1 MNIGYIVF
9 ASLGFLA
16 GVVLGIFWQ
25 KRKDAQA
32 KNLATQIIEDA
43 KKEAERIK
51 KSQEIEAKEYLLR
64 LKHEFEQKTAKKREE
79 IEELE
84 KRIIKREENLEKRF
98 SFLDEKEK
106 QLVNKENQLQKEE
119 MELKRGKQMLIE
131 MINKEKEILHKI
143 TGLSPQ
149 EAKELLLKRIEQ
161 ELKKEKAMLLKQ
173 IEEDIRQE
181 ADRKAKDILSL
192 AIQRC
197 TVEHTQETTVSVVNL
212 PNDDMKGRIIG
223 REGRNIRTFEML
235 TGVDLIID
243 DTPEAVTISSFD
255 PIRREIARL
264 SLERLVQDGRIHPA
278 RIEEVVDKTKEEL
291 HQQIISEGKSASF
304 EVGVYNL
311 HPELIKLLG
320 RLKFRTS
327 FGQNALQ
334 HSKEVAFIMGVLAS
348 ELGLDGKLAKRIGL
362 LHDIG
367 KSVDHQIEGT
377 HAQIGA
383 ELAKKFGEQEIVV
396 EAIRSHHEEV
406 EPRNIYAVLSIIADT
421 VSASRPGARR
431 ETLETYLQRI
441 QQLESIV
448 NSFEGVQNC
457 YAIQAGRE
465 VRVIVEPTK
474 ISDAEALL
482 LARQIKKKI
491 EEEMEY
497 PGQIKITVIRETR
510 SVEYAK

>member
-9 ASLGFLA
+9 ASLGLLV
-16 GVVLGIFWQ
+16 GVILGIFWQ

-43 KKEAERIK
+43 KREAERIK

-197 TVEHTQETTVSVVNL
+197 TVEHTQETTVSVVDL
-212 PNDDMKGRIIG
+212 PKDDMKGRIIG
-223 REGRNIRTFEML
+223 REGRNIRTFEM
-235 TGVDLIID
+235 
-243 DTPEAVTISSFD
+243 
-255 PIRREIARL
+255 
-264 SLERLVQDGRIHPA
+264 
-278 RIEEVVDKTKEEL
+278 
-291 HQQIISEGKSASF
+291 
-304 EVGVYNL
+304 
-311 HPELIKLLG
+311 
-320 RLKFRTS
+320 
-327 FGQNALQ
+327 
-334 HSKEVAFIMGVLAS
+334 
-348 ELGLDGKLAKRIGL
+348 
-362 LHDIG
+362 
-367 KSVDHQIEGT
+367 
-377 HAQIGA
+377 
-383 ELAKKFGEQEIVV
+383 
-396 EAIRSHHEEV
+396 
-406 EPRNIYAVLSIIADT
+406 
-421 VSASRPGARR
+421 
-431 ETLETYLQRI
+431 
-441 QQLESIV
+441 
-448 NSFEGVQNC
+448 
-457 YAIQAGRE
+457 
-465 VRVIVEPTK
+465 
-474 ISDAEALL
+474 
-482 LARQIKKKI
+482 
-491 EEEMEY
+491 
-497 PGQIKITVIRETR
+497 
-510 SVEYAK
+510 